1 MNWYP
6 IALFAH
12 IVGALTLFIS
22 LALQWLSAL
31 RVRRAQTLTQAR
43 EWSGLARSVNR
54 LAPITGVLIVG
65 AGVYMLVVAW
75 SMTTAWLDIA
85 IAAMLLMMILSMGI
99 SGRGM
104 SAIQRATIQ
113 APAQAS
119 AAGATDAIPAALQ
132 ARIDAPAL
140 WLALQMSVA
149 VALSIV
155 FMMTTKPGLLGA
167 LVAVIVA
174 LALGALVGWMTL
186 RPRRVGQAAALHVNG
201 VKDVNEVHAR

>member
-1 MNWYP
+1 
-6 IALFAH
+6 
-12 IVGALTLFIS
+12 
-22 LALQWLSAL
+22 
-31 RVRRAQTLTQAR
+31 
-43 EWSGLARSVNR
+43 
-54 LAPITGVLIVG
+54 
-65 AGVYMLVVAW
+65 MLVVAW

-113 APAQAS
+113 ASAQAS